1 MTLEPAC
8 HDASAIVWSIVN
20 AAAVIGR
27 KPVMSLHAS
36 GTKTWIEMMVVMAA
50 AEVRSSKCAPWRIK
64 APTKWTIENSVSGHK
79 RKRIKPRIPIPTFAI
94 PPITSERI
102 VGSGVGVGFGEI
114 TGTKASPAIEFLSLK
129 LLLVELLGLQCF

>member
-36 GTKTWIEMMVVMAA
+36 GTKGRIEMMIVMAA
-50 AEVRSSKCAPWRIK
+50 GKVRSGKCAPWRIK
-64 APTKWTIENSVSGHK
+64 APTKWTIEDSVSGHK
-79 RKRIKPRIPIPTFAI
+79 RKRIKPRIPIPTFAK
-94 PPITSERI
+94 PPRTSERL
-102 VGSGVGVGFGEI
+102 VRSGVGIGFGEI
-114 TGTKASPAIEFLSLK
+114 ARTKTGPAIEVLRFQLF
-129 LLLVELLGLQCF
+129 LVEFLGFQCS